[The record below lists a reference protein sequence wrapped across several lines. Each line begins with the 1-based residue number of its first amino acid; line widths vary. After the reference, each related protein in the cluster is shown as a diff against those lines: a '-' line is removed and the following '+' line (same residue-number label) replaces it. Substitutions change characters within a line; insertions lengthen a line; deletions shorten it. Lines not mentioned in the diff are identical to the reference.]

1 MAGPAGGVGVCPNAC
16 SVWSCGNRG
25 GASRMGV
32 IRIRRFAEDD
42 DTEEE
47 EEDDD
52 EEAIPFIHVRY
63 VEVTV

>member
-1 MAGPAGGVGVCPNAC
+1 
-16 SVWSCGNRG
+16 
-25 GASRMGV
+25 MGV

>member
-1 MAGPAGGVGVCPNAC
+1 
-16 SVWSCGNRG
+16 
-25 GASRMGV
+25 MGV

-52 EEAIPFIHVRY
+52 EEATPFIHVRY
-63 VEVTV
+63 VELEGKPCKN